1 MKISPARIAAF
12 EILKKVE
19 SERAF
24 SSVLL
29 PIYEEKLSP
38 KDRAL
43 CHALTLGVLRRQIY
57 LDKTIEFLTSGKK
70 LDAAIKIILRLGL
83 YQLIY
88 LDKVPA
94 HAIIND
100 AVNSAQKAKKTSA
113 KSFVN
118 AVLRRFT
125 REEIELNFMDEIEK
139 ISVETSHPRWL
150 IEKWNEQFGFA
161 EAAKIAREN
170 NETPKL
176 AFRLTGKSDE
186 STVETLKKL
195 GLEISESEIVENA
208 WQVSNSSEMLQLY
221 AADGKI
227 YFQDEASQLVVQ
239 TVRLKEG
246 ESFSFIFDGYEYCA
260 MFRIWQS
267 SSYRFS
273 KTPCSRDA

>member
-246 ESFSFIFDGYEYCA
+246 ESFFDVCA
-260 MFRIWQS
+260 APG
-267 SSYRFS
+267 S
-273 KTPCSRDA
+273 KIT